1 MANIT
6 FHNEPAHTAGD
17 LPKVGTVAPD
27 FSAVKNDLAEVKLS
41 DFKGKKVILNIFPS
55 VDTGVCAASVRKFHV
70 EASKL
75 NNVAILCISKDLPFA
90 LTRFCAAEGIDNLVT
105 DSPLTNFLDKVFDN
119 WQGNVGFY
127 PIAFTDSPLKGLLSR
142 SVVVVDENGKVVYT
156 EQVAETTD
164 EPNYA
169 KALEAIK

>member
-90 LTRFCAAEGIDNLVT
+90 EGIDNLVMLS
-105 DSPLTNFLDKVFDN
+105 DFR
-119 WQGNVGFY
+119 GGFEQHY

>member
-1 MANIT
+1 M
-6 FHNEPAHTAGD
+6 
-17 LPKVGTVAPD
+17 GTVAPD

-90 LTRFCAAEGIDNLVT
+90 LTRFCAAEG
-105 DSPLTNFLDKVFDN
+105 
-119 WQGNVGFY
+119 Y
-127 PIAFTDSPLKGLLSR
+127 R
-142 SVVVVDENGKVVYT
+142 
-156 EQVAETTD
+156 
-164 EPNYA
+164 
-169 KALEAIK
+169 

>member
-1 MANIT
+1 M
-6 FHNEPAHTAGD
+6 
-17 LPKVGTVAPD
+17 
-27 FSAVKNDLAEVKLS
+27 AEVKLS

-90 LTRFCAAEGIDNLVT
+90 LTRFCAAEGIDNLVMLS
-105 DSPLTNFLDKVFDN
+105 DFR
-119 WQGNVGFY
+119 GGFEQHY
-127 PIAFTDSPLKGLLSR
+127 PIAFTDSPLKRLLSR

>member
-6 FHNEPAHTAGD
+6 FYEQPAHTAGE
-17 LPKVGTVAPD
+17 LPKVGVAAPE

-41 DFKGKKVILNIFPS
+41 DFRGKKVILNIFPS

-90 LTRFCAAEGIDNLVT
+90 LTRFCAAEGIDNLVMLS
-105 DSPLTNFLDKVFDN
+105 DFR
-119 WQGNVGFY
+119 GGFEQHY

>member
-90 LTRFCAAEGIDNLVT
+90 LTRFCAAEGIDNLVMLS
-105 DSPLTNFLDKVFDN
+105 DFR
-119 WQGNVGFY
+119 GGFEQHY
-127 PIAFTDSPLKGLLSR
+127 PIAFTDSPLEGLLSR
-142 SVVVVDENGKVVYT
+142 SVVVVDENGKVIYT

>member
-6 FHNEPAHTAGD
+6 FHEQPAHTAGE
-17 LPKVGTVAPD
+17 LPKVGAIAPD

-41 DFKGKKVILNIFPS
+41 DFRGKKVILNIFPS

-90 LTRFCAAEGIDNLVT
+90 LTRFCAAEGIDNLT
-105 DSPLTNFLDKVFDN
+105 MLSDFRGDFAAH
-119 WQGNVGFY
+119 Y
-127 PIAFTDSPLKGLLSR
+127 PIVFTDSPLKGLLSR
-142 SVVVVDENGKVVYT
+142 CIVVLDEQGKVVYT
-156 EQVAETTD
+156 EQVAETTN
-164 EPNYA
+164 EPNYV
-169 KALEAIK
+169 KALEAINN